1 MVTFKPL
8 VKPICCIIIFVA
20 LIVGD
25 NIIVVDS
32 GVVVTINGVTT
43 DPASCFNSNDGEAV
57 VQGGLVSGFTY
68 TWETNISGPPAG
80 FPNGDSPS
88 GISVASG

>member
-8 VKPICCIIIFVA
+8 VKTICCIIIFVA

-32 GVVVTINGVTT
+32 GVVVCSIK
-43 DPASCFNSNDGEAV
+43 AV
-57 VQGGLVSGFTY
+57 VT
-68 TWETNISGPPAG
+68 A
-80 FPNGDSPS
+80 
-88 GISVASG
+88 